1 MARNDPGARD
11 SAALRGF
18 PGRVIVRSPDWRDDH
33 AHVLFDVNS
42 GDYWIV
48 SSLACEIVK
57 LSTRDGPSN
66 VESLIQHLVGHGAD
80 SGADDVDET
89 TIRRVIDELVQ
100 LAILAHT

>member
-1 MARNDPGARD
+1 MAGSDPGARD
-11 SAALRGF
+11 SSSLHGF

-57 LSTRDGPSN
+57 LSTREGPSD
-66 VESLIQHLVGHGAD
+66 VASLIQHLVGHGND
-80 SGADDVDET
+80 CGDDDIDET

-100 LAILAHT
+100 LSILAHT